1 MVIMM
6 VMMTTITTRH
16 NNNNKII
23 QKHHYTINTKRQQKK
38 KPTPKHLNH
47 TSHKHSHSSLSNVK
61 GQVPSVSPY
70 APSLKYQAS
79 LRINCKNAAG
89 GTCVV
94 NSLAGLV
101 FSNTT
106 ARQASSSRMVP
117 SLPTAWLASTFV
129 AAWMLARMILV
140 SVEAKAS
147 TCAMFYWFHLLKKTT
162 GVEERSAMA
171 EEAAPCTF

>member
-1 MVIMM
+1 MTQTTADNPLVSILLPLLVVMVIMT

-16 NNNNKII
+16 DNNKKII
-23 QKHHYTINTKRQQKK
+23 QKHHYPINTKCQK
-38 KPTPKHLNH
+38 PNPKNHLNH

-70 APSLKYQAS
+70 PPSLKYQAS
-79 LRINCKNAAG
+79 LWINCKNAAG

-106 ARQASSSRMVP
+106 ARQASSIRMVP
-117 SLPTAWLASTFV
+117 LASDSMARLDVSSSMDAGKNDTCFC
-129 AAWMLARMILV
+129 WGQSQYMLYV
-140 SVEAKAS
+140 
-147 TCAMFYWFHLLKKTT
+147 LLISFT
-162 GVEERSAMA
+162 
-171 EEAAPCTF
+171 